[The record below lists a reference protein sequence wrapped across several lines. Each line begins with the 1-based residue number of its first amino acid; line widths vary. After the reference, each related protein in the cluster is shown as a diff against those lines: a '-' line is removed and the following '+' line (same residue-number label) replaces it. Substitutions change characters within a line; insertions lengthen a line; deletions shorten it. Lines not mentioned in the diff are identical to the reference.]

1 MSGDLF
7 PATLPEMIAEADRE
21 AKLRERVYPKMVAA
35 GRLSNAAANRQ
46 LATMRA
52 IRDYLAGLDHQNGNR
67 KSG

>member
-21 AKLRERVYPKMVAA
+21 ARLRARVYPKMVAA

-52 IRDYLAGLDHQNGNR
+52 IRDYLAEIADENR
-67 KSG
+67 TPKPV